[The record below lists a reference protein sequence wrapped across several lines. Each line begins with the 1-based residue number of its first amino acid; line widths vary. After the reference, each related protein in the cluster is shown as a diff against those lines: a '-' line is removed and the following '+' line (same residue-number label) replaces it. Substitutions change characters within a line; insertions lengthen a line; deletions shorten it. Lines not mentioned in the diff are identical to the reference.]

1 MVGSANLFRR
11 VILPIFAGLIVA
23 IGPNVAATTSLS
35 KDEPGEKTLSVKAPV
50 IVVGFVGGV
59 VRANNAVHRPG
70 QVAAR
75 VREGDPPGV
84 GGGRFE
90 DRRRGQGCQGMF
102 ELSEAGQCG

>member
-59 VRANNAVHRPG
+59 LGDQKAVDSPG
-70 QVAAR
+70 QVGAR
-75 VREGDPPGV
+75 VREGDPS
-84 GGGRFE
+84 GGGGGVVE
-90 DRRRGQGCQGMF
+90 KRRRGEGFPGS
-102 ELSEAGQCG
+102 LKYLGA